1 MKVKLIKFIIY
12 KLNNL
17 VNKNLPNN
25 NLKNQLYN

>member
-17 VNKNLPNN
+17 VNKNLSNN